1 MPFLTLA
8 MQAGMDSAIIDPLN
22 RDLMGVIYGTFALLG
37 YDEFCMEYLGGY
49 REELFGPVNR

>member
-8 MQAGMDSAIIDPLN
+8 MEAGMDSGIIDPLN

-37 YDEFCMEYLGGY
+37 YDDFCMEYLDGY
-49 REELFGPVNR
+49 REEIFGPVK